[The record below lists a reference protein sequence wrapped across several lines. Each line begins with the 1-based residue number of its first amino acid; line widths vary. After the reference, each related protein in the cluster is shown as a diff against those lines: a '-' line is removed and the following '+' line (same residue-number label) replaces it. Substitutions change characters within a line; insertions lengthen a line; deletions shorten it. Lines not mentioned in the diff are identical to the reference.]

1 MQFVLCSGSLK
12 DLARRYGVSY
22 PTIRSRLN
30 GVIARLRLVVQ
41 GRAPDPVLDL
51 LARLVA
57 RGELSPSGATLL
69 RDLIRQQAPRD
80 DAQPTPSNHPHD

>member
-12 DLARRYGVSY
+12 DLARRYAVSY

-57 RGELSPSGATLL
+57 RGELSASGATLL
-69 RDLIRQQAPRD
+69 RDLIRQQAAIDQESPN
-80 DAQPTPSNHPHD
+80 NHPHD

>member
-80 DAQPTPSNHPHD
+80 DAQPTHNNHPHD